1 MATFGKKKAGA
12 RQAPSFGK
20 RPAVAS
26 SAGVFG
32 SPAHPK
38 GDLSPEARAFLEAE
52 RSMRGQHAPA
62 TPSSIPMPS
71 YASPQAGHAQG
82 KPAGKPVFGRRV
94 IGRIVDELLILIPVG
109 IIFMPSLTSAFGT
122 LSTADAGSPEAVRAN
137 LELLKFGVFCF
148 LAQALYGILMES
160 SGMQATI
167 GKLIFGAVVTDPNG
181 QKPALGAVIMRNT
194 LGRLI
199 VNLVPFC
206 GGYAV
211 GLFRTDRRCVHDLI
225 GNTMVRARSSYA
237 EPSYSQVFA

>member
-1 MATFGKKKAGA
+1 MATFGKKTAGA
-12 RQAPSFGK
+12 ERAPRFGK
-20 RPAVAS
+20 RPAATT

-52 RSMRGQHAPA
+52 RSMRGQAAPA
-62 TPSSIPMPS
+62 APSSIPMPS
-71 YASPQAGHAQG
+71 YASSQSGDTQG
-82 KPAGKPVFGRRV
+82 KPAGKPVFGRR
-94 IGRIVDELLILIPVG
+94 IIARIIDELLILIPVG
-109 IIFMPSLTSAFGT
+109 IIFMPSLTSAISA
-122 LSTADAGSPEAVRAN
+122 LASADVGSPEEARAN
-137 LELLKFGVFCF
+137 IEFLKFGVVCF
-148 LAQALYGILMES
+148 LAQALYGILLES

-167 GKLIFGAVVTDPNG
+167 GKLMLGAVVTDPNG

-199 VNLVPFC
+199 VNLIPLC

-211 GLFRTDRRCVHDLI
+211 GLFRADRRCVHDLV
-225 GNTMVRARSSYA
+225 GNTMVRARAPYA

>member
-1 MATFGKKKAGA
+1 MATFGKKTAGA
-12 RQAPSFGK
+12 EQAPRFGK
-20 RPAVAS
+20 RPAATT

-52 RSMRGQHAPA
+52 RSMRGQAAPA
-62 TPSSIPMPS
+62 APSSIPMPS
-71 YASPQAGHAQG
+71 YASSQSGETQG
-82 KPAGKPVFGRRV
+82 KPAGKPVFGRR
-94 IGRIVDELLILIPVG
+94 IIARIIDELLILIPVG
-109 IIFMPSLTSAFGT
+109 IIFMPSLTSAISA
-122 LSTADAGSPEAVRAN
+122 LASADVGSPEEARAN
-137 LELLKFGVFCF
+137 IEILKFGVVCF
-148 LAQALYGILMES
+148 LAQALYGTLLES

-167 GKLIFGAVVTDPNG
+167 GKLMFGAVVTDPNG

-199 VNLVPFC
+199 VNLIPLC

-211 GLFRTDRRCVHDLI
+211 GLFRADRRCVHDLI
-225 GNTMVRARSSYA
+225 GNTMVRARAPYA

>member
-1 MATFGKKKAGA
+1 MATFGKKTAGA
-12 RQAPSFGK
+12 ERAPRFGK
-20 RPAVAS
+20 RPAATT

-52 RSMRGQHAPA
+52 RSMRGQAAPA
-62 TPSSIPMPS
+62 APSSIPMPS
-71 YASPQAGHAQG
+71 YASSQSGDTQG
-82 KPAGKPVFGRRV
+82 KPAGKPVFGRR
-94 IGRIVDELLILIPVG
+94 IIARIIDELLILIPVG
-109 IIFMPSLTSAFGT
+109 IIFMPSLTSAISA
-122 LSTADAGSPEAVRAN
+122 LASADVGSPEEARAN
-137 LELLKFGVFCF
+137 IEFLKFGVVCF
-148 LAQALYGILMES
+148 LAQALYGILLES

-167 GKLIFGAVVTDPNG
+167 GKLMFGAVVTDPNG

-199 VNLVPFC
+199 VNLIPLC

-211 GLFRTDRRCVHDLI
+211 GLFRADRRCVHDLV
-225 GNTMVRARSSYA
+225 GNTMVRARAPYA

>member
-1 MATFGKKKAGA
+1 MATFGKKIAGA
-12 RQAPSFGK
+12 EQAPRFGK
-20 RPAVAS
+20 RPAATT

-52 RSMRGQHAPA
+52 RSMRGQAAPA
-62 TPSSIPMPS
+62 APSSIPMPS
-71 YASPQAGHAQG
+71 YASSQSGQTLG
-82 KPAGKPVFGRRV
+82 KPAGKPVFGRR
-94 IGRIVDELLILIPVG
+94 IIARIIDEFLILIPVG
-109 IIFMPSLTSAFGT
+109 IIFMPSLTSALST
-122 LSTADAGSPEAVRAN
+122 LSVADAGSPEAVRAN
-137 LELLKFGVFCF
+137 LEFLKFGVFCF
-148 LAQALYGILMES
+148 LAQALYGTLLES

-167 GKLIFGAVVTDPNG
+167 GKLMFGAVVTDPNG

-199 VNLVPFC
+199 VNVIPLC

-225 GNTMVRARSSYA
+225 GNTMVRARAPFA

>member
-1 MATFGKKKAGA
+1 MATFGKKTAGA
-12 RQAPSFGK
+12 EQAPRFGK
-20 RPAVAS
+20 RPAATT

-52 RSMRGQHAPA
+52 RSMRGQAAPA
-62 TPSSIPMPS
+62 APSSIPMPS
-71 YASPQAGHAQG
+71 YASSQSGETQG
-82 KPAGKPVFGRRV
+82 KPAGKPVFGRR
-94 IGRIVDELLILIPVG
+94 IIARIIDELLILIPVG
-109 IIFMPSLTSAFGT
+109 IIFMPSLTSAISA
-122 LSTADAGSPEAVRAN
+122 LASADVGSPEEARAN
-137 LELLKFGVFCF
+137 IEILKFGVVGF
-148 LAQALYGILMES
+148 LAQALYGTLLES

-167 GKLIFGAVVTDPNG
+167 GKLMFGAVVTDPNG

-199 VNLVPFC
+199 VNLIPLC

-211 GLFRTDRRCVHDLI
+211 GLFRADRRCVHDLI
-225 GNTMVRARSSYA
+225 GNTMVRARAPYA

>member
-1 MATFGKKKAGA
+1 MATFGKKRAGTTG
-12 RQAPSFGK
+12 APSFGK
-20 RPAVAS
+20 RPAVTS

-52 RSMRGQHAPA
+52 RSMRGQPAPA
-62 TPSSIPMPS
+62 PSASIPMPS
-71 YASPQAGHAQG
+71 YAEPQSGQPQG
-82 KPAGKPVFGRRV
+82 KPAGKPVFGRR
-94 IGRIVDELLILIPVG
+94 IAARIIDELLILIPVG
-109 IIFMPSLTSAFGT
+109 IMFMPSLTSAISA
-122 LSTADAGSPEAVRAN
+122 LASADVGSPDEARAN
-137 LELLKFGVFCF
+137 IEFLKFGVVSF
-148 LAQALYGILMES
+148 LAQALYGIVLES

-199 VNLVPFC
+199 VNLIPLC

-211 GLFRTDRRCVHDLI
+211 GLFRADRRCVHDLI
-225 GNTMVRARSSYA
+225 GNTMVRARAPYA

>member
-12 RQAPSFGK
+12 EQAPRFGK
-20 RPAVAS
+20 RPAATS

-32 SPAHPK
+32 TPAHPK

-52 RSMRGQHAPA
+52 RSMRGQTAPA
-62 TPSSIPMPS
+62 APSSIPMPS
-71 YASPQAGHAQG
+71 YASPQSGETQG
-82 KPAGKPVFGRRV
+82 KPAGKPVFGRR
-94 IGRIVDELLILIPVG
+94 ILARIIDELLVLIPVG
-109 IIFMPSLTSAFGT
+109 LVFLPSLSSAIGT
-122 LSTADAGSPEAVRAN
+122 LSTADAGSPEEARAN
-137 LELLKFGVFCF
+137 LELLKFGVVCF
-148 LAQALYGILMES
+148 LAQALYGCLMES
-160 SGMQATI
+160 SGMQATL

-194 LGRLI
+194 LGRFI

-211 GLFRTDRRCVHDLI
+211 GLFRADRRCVHDLI
-225 GNTMVRARSSYA
+225 GNTMVRARAPYA